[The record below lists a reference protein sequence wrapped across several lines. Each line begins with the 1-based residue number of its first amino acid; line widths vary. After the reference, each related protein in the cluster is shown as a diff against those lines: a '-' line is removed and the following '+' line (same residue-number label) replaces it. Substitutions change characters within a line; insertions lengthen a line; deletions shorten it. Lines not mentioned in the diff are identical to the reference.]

1 VSSILVLVGL
11 LVLSY
16 AGSFLARTLG
26 GAGLPS
32 SVEYVALGL
41 LLGPHVGGIVGHEL
55 VTTFEPL
62 AQVALGWLAFVIG
75 LDFGR
80 TEKWRAGPAGMTL
93 GLLSGAI
100 TGTAV
105 AAAVWFYTTRLR
117 HAPADLDHVL
127 LAGGIGVTGA
137 ETTRH
142 AIRWVAERYGA
153 AGKLTK
159 LLSDFAHADDLVP
172 LIATAF
178 LFALAPVPLT
188 RVVLV
193 PWAWVGVTVGFGVVL
208 GAMTALHIGRELRV
222 DQTWGVLLGMS
233 VLGLGIAARLGMSVL
248 TVLFFMGFTT
258 AALSRHRAALRA
270 MVAPIERPIV
280 LPALVLAGAHVDFH
294 AMPGLA
300 GIIAVA
306 VGARFV
312 TKMIFGAAIALPYR
326 ASPLLGVGLLPT
338 GSLSVGLGLAFA
350 IRFPGP
356 VGEAVLAAAFVACLV
371 GDLAGPLVL
380 RRVLV
385 GAGEIDVRA
394 TAFDGIAAEAPSDPG
409 EEPIR

>member
-1 VSSILVLVGL
+1 MSPILVLVGL
-11 LVLSY
+11 LLLSY

-41 LLGPHVGGIVGHEL
+41 LLGPHVGGIVGQDL

-62 AQVALGWLAFVIG
+62 AQVALGWLALVIG

-80 TEKWRAGPAGMTL
+80 TEKRRASAAGMTL
-93 GLLSGAI
+93 GLLSGAL
-100 TGTAV
+100 TGGAV

-142 AIRWVAERYGA
+142 AIRWVSERYGA
-153 AGKLTK
+153 AGRLTH
-159 LLSDFAHADDLVP
+159 LLTDFAHADDLVP
-172 LIATAF
+172 LVATAF

-193 PWAWVGVTVGFGVVL
+193 PWAWVGVTVGFGVAL

-233 VLGLGIAARLGMSVL
+233 VLGLGVAARLGMSVL
-248 TVLFFMGFTT
+248 TVLFFMGLTT

-280 LPALVLAGAHVDFH
+280 LPALVLAGAHVDFR

-300 GIIAVA
+300 AIIAVA
-306 VGARFV
+306 VGARFAA
-312 TKMIFGAAIALPYR
+312 KIIFGAAIALPCK
-326 ASPLLGVGLLPT
+326 ASPLLGAGLLST
-338 GSLSVGLGLAFA
+338 GALSVGLGLAFA

-356 VGEAVLAAAFVACLV
+356 VGEAVLAAAFVASFA
-371 GDLAGPLVL
+371 GDLIGPLVL

-385 GAGEIDVRA
+385 EAGEIDLRETNVDAIPAPPPRDSQQEA
-394 TAFDGIAAEAPSDPG
+394 T
-409 EEPIR
+409 R